1 MRRMKNGTQKYFHIK
16 FWALNCISNKFFR
29 LQVST
34 ALLPFHLVLQVQHIS
49 LDTDRIKAIF
59 DGIMA
64 RTGVIQVF
72 TYHLTVLKKVITFN
86 QVIFRLWQDKLDG
99 KLNFGYHHHVLFIN
113 QSLYWFSQRTQLLEH
128 MHSFVIYYT
137 FWPFLAIII
146 R

>member
-1 MRRMKNGTQKYFHIK
+1 
-16 FWALNCISNKFFR
+16 
-29 LQVST
+29 VST

-86 QVIFRLWQDKLDG
+86 QVIFRL
-99 KLNFGYHHHVLFIN
+99 
-113 QSLYWFSQRTQLLEH
+113 
-128 MHSFVIYYT
+128 
-137 FWPFLAIII
+137 
-146 R
+146 